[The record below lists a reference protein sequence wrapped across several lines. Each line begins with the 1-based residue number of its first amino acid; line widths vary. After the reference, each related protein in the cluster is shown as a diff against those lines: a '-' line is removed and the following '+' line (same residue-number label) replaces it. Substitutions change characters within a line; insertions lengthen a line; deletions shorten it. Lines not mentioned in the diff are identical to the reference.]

1 MNSAQAS
8 FDSDPTNYAAIETLE
23 AEAQALREEA
33 DAAKTNA
40 ETAEFSA
47 ISDDNLLKNDLADIR
62 TALAAALAAKEACD
76 DQLAITSTL

>member
-1 MNSAQAS
+1 MSSAQAS
-8 FDSDPTNYAAIETLE
+8 FDSDPTNYAALETFE

-47 ISDDNLLKNDLADIR
+47 ISDDNLLQNDLADIR
-62 TALAAALAAKEACD
+62 TALATALAA
-76 DQLAITSTL
+76 